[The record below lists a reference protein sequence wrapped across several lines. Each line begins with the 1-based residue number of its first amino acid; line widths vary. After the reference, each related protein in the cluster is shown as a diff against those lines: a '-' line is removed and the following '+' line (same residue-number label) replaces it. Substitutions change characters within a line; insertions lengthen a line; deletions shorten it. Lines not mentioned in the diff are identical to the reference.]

1 MCSHFIN
8 KRIPEFWKTWNVKFR
23 KNTNKQVNING
34 HVRDAGIA
42 NEFAT
47 YFKQVF
53 HRSNDQQAC
62 NEYLSKCKE
71 CINENMCSGYK
82 LLDKCMRKPN
92 LGEACGPDDLCA
104 EHLLYSEPI
113 LFMHLQALFKL
124 ILCHRYV
131 PNSFGIGVT
140 VPLITD
146 KTGSVNDVSNYRGII
161 LSPIISKLFEL
172 VIMSLCSDM
181 LQTDSLQFG
190 FKDKIGTAD
199 AIFTMKSTIKHLTDR
214 GSSVYVASLDIRK
227 AFDRISHFK
236 LYKSLL
242 DTRVPV
248 IIADVLCN

>member
-1 MCSHFIN
+1 MG
-8 KRIPEFWKTWNVKFR
+8 K
-23 KNTNKQVNING
+23 
-34 HVRDAGIA
+34 
-42 NEFAT
+42 
-47 YFKQVF
+47 
-53 HRSNDQQAC
+53 
-62 NEYLSKCKE
+62 
-71 CINENMCSGYK
+71 
-82 LLDKCMRKPN
+82 
-92 LGEACGPDDLCA
+92 ACGPNDLCA

-146 KTGSVNDVSNYRGII
+146 KTGSVNDVSNYRGIT
-161 LSPIISKLFEL
+161 LSPLISKLFEL

-227 AFDRISHFK
+227 AFDRVSHFK

-248 IIADVLCN
+248 IIVDVLCDWYSKLCYAVRWNYILLCQPSLQCLVVSGWAVVFHLLYSMCL